1 MLKNIIFTLL
11 GAFIGAIVAAL
22 MTLLVSIPVSLI
34 YESSGGSPDERIG
47 GAFLIFYGIWPV
59 LTIIGVIAGSVTG
72 YRLSRKSQSLNN
84 T

>member
-11 GAFIGAIVAAL
+11 GAFLGVIIAAL
-22 MTLLVSIPVSLI
+22 MTLLVSMPVSLI

-59 LTIIGVIAGSVTG
+59 LTIIGVLVGSVIG
-72 YRLSRKSQSLNN
+72 YRLSAKSP
-84 T
+84 